1 MQPLDLARTAC
12 GVLAAFMLAF
22 AGAPH
27 AAAQER
33 RALALPAQRLA
44 SDRIPSPFDFEGP
57 ILPRGLRFG
66 ILGGPCFDAEASS
79 RSCHT
84 GAIDL
89 QYYFSRGDVANF
101 VARSAALGRPLPAL
115 QSEET
120 IFSARAALTVS
131 NDTWP
136 DKEPPDSALD
146 SEAPNARVGLP
157 TRAAHGAVAAAPPRV
172 KHNGSFTATLEI
184 TLPIPVEPQFL
195 VEPFAGGGRGLVRRD
210 GPSGGRSTVEDTGF
224 WVATY
229 GLDVTMRTP
238 WRLPLLRYQIDLRA
252 QYRGLVYFP
261 DEITY
266 LFPNGTSA
274 VVDDTKRVSSAALLF
289 GLGLHL

>member
-1 MQPLDLARTAC
+1 M
-12 GVLAAFMLAF
+12 
-22 AGAPH
+22 
-27 AAAQER
+27 
-33 RALALPAQRLA
+33 
-44 SDRIPSPFDFEGP
+44 
-57 ILPRGLRFG
+57 
-66 ILGGPCFDAEASS
+66 
-79 RSCHT
+79 
-84 GAIDL
+84 
-89 QYYFSRGDVANF
+89 
-101 VARSAALGRPLPAL
+101 
-115 QSEET
+115 
-120 IFSARAALTVS
+120 
-131 NDTWP
+131 
-136 DKEPPDSALD
+136 
-146 SEAPNARVGLP
+146 
-157 TRAAHGAVAAAPPRV
+157 AAAPPRV
-172 KHNGSFTATLEI
+172 KHNGSFTATFEL